1 MSERRA
7 LKLRCGA
14 IGHLRR
20 CGSRGIP
27 KLSLIWR
34 KPVQP
39 LQNIRVQ
46 QGSLIRHGWTISF
59 NPKIVMMQNHHHS
72 PTGAARIEQVFALQ
86 ERARA
91 FGQSD
96 RVTTKLLRD
105 TVLAERL
112 VASKA
117 ASGRGIDRAVRARSA
132 MRSLE
137 FAAMQFR
144 RDARSRLTPAV
155 LQRFEP
161 PPADFAQPRGQA
173 LRAASPWAAIM
184 PQRHAAWA
192 AATSP
197 IDWQRPSPIRSG
209 AMPSSEPKLASKAA
223 PVHLPT
229 HPARRGIAGG
239 TMRRSSARQIA
250 AAMQP
255 NSANQ
260 AVSAPAAL
268 HLQRRQPIEQIWL
281 KSPESSNGLIEVAPG
296 RQFAQPAASHRPAP
310 QPVLTP
316 QLSHPASSQPQLPD
330 MSRLVDE
337 VMRRIDRV
345 TRDERLRR
353 GV

>member
-14 IGHLRR
+14 ICYLRR

-34 KPVQP
+34 KRLQP

-59 NPKIVMMQNHHHS
+59 NPKIVVMQNHHHS
-72 PTGAARIEQVFALQ
+72 PTGAARNEQVFALQ

-96 RVTTKLLRD
+96 QVTTKLLRD
-105 TVLAERL
+105 TVLVDRL

-117 ASGRGIDRAVRARSA
+117 ENGPGIDRAFRSRPA
-132 MRSLE
+132 MRSPE
-137 FAAMQFR
+137 FAAMQYLR
-144 RDARSRLTPAV
+144 NARSRLTPTV
-155 LQRFEP
+155 QQRFEP
-161 PPADFAQPRGQA
+161 PPADFAQAYGQA
-173 LRAASPWAAIM
+173 QRATSPWAAIL
-184 PQRHAAWA
+184 PQRHAARA
-192 AATSP
+192 EATSP
-197 IDWQRPSPIRSG
+197 IVWQRPSPIRSG
-209 AMPSSEPKLASKAA
+209 YMPSSEPKLPSKTS
-223 PVHLPT
+223 PVFLPT
-229 HPARRGIAGG
+229 RPTRRGLAGG
-239 TMRRSSARQIA
+239 AMQRSSARPTA
-250 AAMQP
+250 AIMQP
-255 NSANQ
+255 NSAKR
-260 AVSAPAAL
+260 AVNAHAAL

-281 KSPESSNGLIEVAPG
+281 KSPESSNGLIEIAPG
-296 RQFAQPAASHRPAP
+296 RQFAHPAASHRPDP
-310 QPVLTP
+310 QPVITP
-316 QLSHPASSQPQLPD
+316 QPSPPASSQPQLPD

-345 TRDERLRR
+345 SRDERLRR